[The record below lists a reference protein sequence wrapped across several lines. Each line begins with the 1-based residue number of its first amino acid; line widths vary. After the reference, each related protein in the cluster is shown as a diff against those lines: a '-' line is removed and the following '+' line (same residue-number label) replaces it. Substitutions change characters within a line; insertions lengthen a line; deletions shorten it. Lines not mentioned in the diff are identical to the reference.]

1 MQKNYNEDE
10 LMFDKYMHSGR
21 GTGIEQFIPKS
32 RAKNYLQYVNEDDDL
47 EYFPE
52 FGTKMQMEGQPGLV
66 TVVGKNEKKRS
77 VTVELEDETRV
88 FNVSL
93 DLLTLPA

>member
-1 MQKNYNEDE
+1 MQKNYNDDE
-10 LMFDKYMHSGR
+10 IMFDNYMQADR
-21 GTGIEQFIPKS
+21 GTGREQFIPKS
-32 RAKNYLQYVNEDDDL
+32 RAKNYLKYVNEDEDL

-66 TVVGKNEKKRS
+66 TVVGRNEKKRS

-93 DLLTLPA
+93 ELLTLPS